1 MISSVRIG
9 LILAGNVTFSVEG
22 ANFLEG
28 RLVRTILP
36 ASSYSPALS
45 FARPSREIAT
55 SSSDL
60 PPLKAAM
67 I

>member
-1 MISSVRIG
+1 MVSSVRID
-9 LILAGNVTFSVEG
+9 LIRAGNVAFSIEG

-28 RLVRTILP
+28 RPIPTILP

-45 FARPSREIAT
+45 FASPSREIAT

-67 I
+67 T